1 MGKTYSSYQ
10 GAAYPSSGRIS
21 TQARAARLKCPKPR
35 ERAHEMNALPAL
47 FMIRD
52 RRTAGGHLAPDRR
65 RASLRRLH
73 DMKCWPC
80 SLIDYTILTGS
91 GLFSS
96 LQDRQ
101 EPPHCSS
108 AQNEVHL
115 LVPASGVWGRW
126 KNGSAEFHLQS
137 WRLSPVFSL
146 LFIWAQDRAEWHKH
160 IELGNPDSFLPA

>member
-1 MGKTYSSYQ
+1 M
-10 GAAYPSSGRIS
+10 PE
-21 TQARAARLKCPKPR
+21 PPR
-35 ERAHEMNALPAL
+35 ERAHETNALSAV

-73 DMKCWPC
+73 DMKCWPR

-96 LQDRQ
+96 SLRDRQ

-115 LVPASGVWGRW
+115 LVPASEVRGRQ
-126 KNGSAEFHLQS
+126 KNGSAEFRLQS

-160 IELGNPDSFLPA
+160 IELGTPDSFLPA